1 MMKIMK
7 LMLLKKIPITK
18 TEKVTMVMR
27 MTAKKLKK
35 ILSKRQKMKKIP
47 KTEKF

>member
-7 LMLLKKIPITK
+7 LMLLKKKPITK
-18 TEKVTMVMR
+18 TKKVTMVMR
-27 MTAKKLKK
+27 MTVKKLKK
-35 ILSKRQKMKKIP
+35 ILNRRQKMKKIP